1 MATDV
6 LMPQMGES
14 IAEGTI
20 VRWLKKVGD
29 TVQKDEP
36 LFEISTDKVDAEIPA
51 PVGGTLLEI
60 LAQEGETVGV
70 NLPVARIGEAGEA
83 GAAAPAAPAPV
94 RQADGAGEQSAPVPP
109 PQPMTE
115 VPGAS
120 ITNAPVP
127 PPSAPAP
134 AAAGGATTNVVMPQ
148 MGESIAEGT
157 IVRWL
162 KKIGDTVQKD
172 EPLFEISTDKVD
184 AEIPAPASGT
194 LLSINAQEG
203 ETVAVNA
210 VVGVIGEAGAA
221 APAPTAQAP
230 ATSAT
235 APSAQAAQAAAPP
248 AQARTAAAGAPGS
261 VEELRRTK
269 SSPVV
274 RKIAEEH
281 GINVADVPGTGISG
295 RVTKQDILNYLQN
308 RPAAAPAVPAAPAA
322 PAVPAAP
329 SAPAPTAPAAKAPAP
344 PPAPAAPAPRAFAPG
359 ERVRVEP
366 MSMMRR
372 KIAEH
377 MTMSKRTSAHVTTFF
392 EVDFT
397 NIARLRDRVKED
409 FKARNGVNLTFLPF
423 VIKAVTEA
431 LKATP
436 ILNASVDGESIVYKQ
451 DINIGIAVALDWG
464 LIVPVIK
471 NADELSLLGLARASQ
486 DLAARARNKQLKP
499 DEVSGGTFSITN
511 FGLYGGTTATPVI
524 NQPQVAILGFGGV
537 HKRPWVVETPEGDA
551 IAIRH
556 ISMLSLSFDHRI
568 IDGAVADQFMA
579 HLKKLIETTDFSGLV

>member
-51 PVGGTLLEI
+51 TEGGTLLEI

-83 GAAAPAAPAPV
+83 GAAAPATPAPV
-94 RQADGAGEQSAPVPP
+94 PQADGAGEQSAPPP
-109 PQPMTE
+109 PVTE

-120 ITNAPVP
+120 IT
-127 PPSAPAP
+127 SAPAP
-134 AAAGGATTNVVMPQ
+134 SPAAPVATGGATTNVIMPQ
-148 MGESIAEGT
+148 LGESIAEGT
-157 IVRWL
+157 IVRWIR
-162 KKIGDTVQKD
+162 KVGDTVQKD

-184 AEIPAPASGT
+184 AEIPAPAAGT
-194 LLSINAQEG
+194 LLSVNAQEG
-203 ETVAVNA
+203 DTVAVNA

-221 APAPTAQAP
+221 PAAQAP
-230 ATSAT
+230 A
-235 APSAQAAQAAAPP
+235 PSAPAPAAPAAPAAAPSV
-248 AQARTAAAGAPGS
+248 QARTVAAGVPGS

-274 RKIAEEH
+274 RKIAEAH
-281 GINVADVPGTGISG
+281 GISVADVPGTGISG
-295 RVTKQDILNYLQN
+295 RVTKQDILSYVQN
-308 RPAAAPAVPAAPAA
+308 RPAA

-329 SAPAPTAPAAKAPAP
+329 VALAAPVAKVAPAPASPVPSAPAAKAPA
-344 PPAPAAPAPRAFAPG
+344 APAAPAPRAFAPG

-377 MTMSKRTSAHVTTFF
+377 MTMSKHTSAHVTTFF

-397 NIARLRDRVKED
+397 NIARLRDRVKEE

-423 VIKAVTEA
+423 VIRAVTEA

-451 DINIGIAVALDWG
+451 DLNIGIAVALDWG

-471 NADELSLLGLARASQ
+471 NADELSLLGLARATQ
-486 DLAARARNKQLKP
+486 DLAARARDKQLKP

-579 HLKKLIETTDFSGLV
+579 QLKKLIEATDFSGLV